1 MKLFSRLILTA
12 SLTCATPLWGQPA
25 TAPQTLQGV
34 ETAQFNLGKLLP
46 SDSIQIYMEYP
57 EFVALSAKER
67 DELSAQGFV
76 PDSEM
81 RFHVTR
87 TVSRGE
93 TLADVVFTPVVL
105 RDGKWMKVR
114 NYELKV
120 RTLSPLKGI
129 YHKVAA
135 LQTKAEQRTRYA
147 AHSVLAQGKWVK
159 IRVEKEGLYQLTDQQ
174 LRDMGFADPTRVKL
188 YGYGGRLLPDVLK
201 FTGKDAVIDDLN
213 EVPLYRRKGSVL
225 FFAEGLTTWNEDG
238 SFLTNT
244 FSSHSYYFLT
254 EGEQPAPFPTLEAP
268 ASTAQTVN
276 TVKAFTKFD
285 NDAFVWYGGGR
296 DFYDSKDLIDG
307 PKFKLSLPGHTGGKC
322 KVYYDLSAQS
332 TTNRIAFTITQ
343 GSNSKRVATGQLNI
357 TQTGETARGYQ
368 HSFTTELE
376 SEETFTVK
384 TAYTGRLNYLSTTY
398 PQHLSTAYTTAP
410 FTTTESAAVRLEVAS
425 ADAHTQVWRLGN
437 AEETVAALPGSLNG
451 STYTAQ
457 APTGKDRFIVVNT
470 EGSYPAPEVVGEI
483 ANQDLHADSCL
494 DYVII
499 VPASGKLT
507 AEAERLAE
515 AHRNHSKL
523 RIKVVRADQLYNEFS
538 SGTPDASA
546 YRRYLKM
553 LYDRAQRPED
563 APRYLLLFGDCS
575 YDNRMITSDWKG
587 TSPDDYLLAFER
599 HYKDLYSST
608 EYTIGTLHSFVT
620 DDFYGLLD
628 DEEGKR
634 MTVEKIDLGIGRFVC
649 HTEDK
654 AKWLVDQTL
663 RYLRNENPGIWK
675 NRMWA
680 IADVG
685 DDNLHMN
692 DAQEVA
698 NTVKKSANANFLLRR
713 LYPDVY
719 TPTLTA
725 KGLTYPEATEKIKTL
740 VKQGS
745 LIFNYNGHGSPDR
758 ISHKF
763 FYTKEQMYENVGKA
777 QPVWVFASCEIT
789 PYDQA
794 IDDIGRN
801 ALFAP
806 EGPAVAV
813 VCAARSVFAN
823 YNRSLNMGFMEF
835 ALGKDAA
842 GNRHSLG
849 EALRLTKCE
858 LINNTGLP
866 IGTDQTI
873 NKLKYILM
881 GDPALCLSYPDPGIR
896 IDSINGEAIKGT
908 GMTELRIGQK
918 VRLTGY
924 VNADAMATTPDTS
937 YDGTLSGTVFA
948 PSQRITCKGQDNK
961 GGKRLS
967 FTDYTQTLFE
977 GTVEVKAGRF
987 ALEFIVPRGIAFQQ
1001 KEGLLSLYA
1010 VKKDGTSELNGSFKQ
1025 FCFYGTADVTQT
1037 DTLGPDVYLYLN
1049 TPDFAS
1055 GAKVNAS
1062 PTFYAAINDSSGISL
1077 LSGNLGHDMEM
1088 WLDNDPSTT
1097 RTLNDFFSFDYG
1109 SYSKGLV
1116 SYPMEGLTPGR
1127 HRVTFRVWDV
1137 FDNATTTSL
1146 DFVVGDQAEPK
1157 FEVISSVDVPSV
1169 ATNLVTTL
1177 AGPEEADTQITTEV
1191 YNTHGMRVWHRTLK
1205 VPAGN
1210 RYVSTVWNLTDYAG
1224 NRLEPGVYF
1233 YRSKKGGKETSTR
1246 RLLIQ

>member
-1 MKLFSRLILTA
+1 
-12 SLTCATPLWGQPA
+12 
-25 TAPQTLQGV
+25 
-34 ETAQFNLGKLLP
+34 
-46 SDSIQIYMEYP
+46 
-57 EFVALSAKER
+57 
-67 DELSAQGFV
+67 
-76 PDSEM
+76 
-81 RFHVTR
+81 
-87 TVSRGE
+87 
-93 TLADVVFTPVVL
+93 
-105 RDGKWMKVR
+105 
-114 NYELKV
+114 
-120 RTLSPLKGI
+120 
-129 YHKVAA
+129 
-135 LQTKAEQRTRYA
+135 
-147 AHSVLAQGKWVK
+147 
-159 IRVEKEGLYQLTDQQ
+159 
-174 LRDMGFADPTRVKL
+174 
-188 YGYGGRLLPDVLK
+188 
-201 FTGKDAVIDDLN
+201 
-213 EVPLYRRKGSVL
+213 
-225 FFAEGLTTWNEDG
+225 
-238 SFLTNT
+238 
-244 FSSHSYYFLT
+244 
-254 EGEQPAPFPTLEAP
+254 
-268 ASTAQTVN
+268 
-276 TVKAFTKFD
+276 
-285 NDAFVWYGGGR
+285 
-296 DFYDSKDLIDG
+296 
-307 PKFKLSLPGHTGGKC
+307 
-322 KVYYDLSAQS
+322 
-332 TTNRIAFTITQ
+332 
-343 GSNSKRVATGQLNI
+343 
-357 TQTGETARGYQ
+357 
-368 HSFTTELE
+368 
-376 SEETFTVK
+376 
-384 TAYTGRLNYLSTTY
+384 
-398 PQHLSTAYTTAP
+398 
-410 FTTTESAAVRLEVAS
+410 
-425 ADAHTQVWRLGN
+425 
-437 AEETVAALPGSLNG
+437 
-451 STYTAQ
+451 
-457 APTGKDRFIVVNT
+457 
-470 EGSYPAPEVVGEI
+470 
-483 ANQDLHADSCL
+483 
-494 DYVII
+494 
-499 VPASGKLT
+499 
-507 AEAERLAE
+507 
-515 AHRNHSKL
+515 
-523 RIKVVRADQLYNEFS
+523 
-538 SGTPDASA
+538 
-546 YRRYLKM
+546 
-553 LYDRAQRPED
+553 
-563 APRYLLLFGDCS
+563 
-575 YDNRMITSDWKG
+575 MITSDWKG

-740 VKQGS
+740 VKEGS

-806 EGPAVAV
+806 KGPAVAV

-961 GGKRLS
+961 GGKRLQL
-967 FTDYTQTLFE
+967 YGLHPN
-977 GTVEVKAGRF
+977 
-987 ALEFIVPRGIAFQQ
+987 AL
-1001 KEGLLSLYA
+1001 
-1010 VKKDGTSELNGSFKQ
+1010 
-1025 FCFYGTADVTQT
+1025 
-1037 DTLGPDVYLYLN
+1037 
-1049 TPDFAS
+1049 
-1055 GAKVNAS
+1055 
-1062 PTFYAAINDSSGISL
+1062 
-1077 LSGNLGHDMEM
+1077 
-1088 WLDNDPSTT
+1088 
-1097 RTLNDFFSFDYG
+1097 
-1109 SYSKGLV
+1109 
-1116 SYPMEGLTPGR
+1116 
-1127 HRVTFRVWDV
+1127 
-1137 FDNATTTSL
+1137 
-1146 DFVVGDQAEPK
+1146 
-1157 FEVISSVDVPSV
+1157 
-1169 ATNLVTTL
+1169 
-1177 AGPEEADTQITTEV
+1177 
-1191 YNTHGMRVWHRTLK
+1191 
-1205 VPAGN
+1205 
-1210 RYVSTVWNLTDYAG
+1210 
-1224 NRLEPGVYF
+1224 
-1233 YRSKKGGKETSTR
+1233 
-1246 RLLIQ
+1246 